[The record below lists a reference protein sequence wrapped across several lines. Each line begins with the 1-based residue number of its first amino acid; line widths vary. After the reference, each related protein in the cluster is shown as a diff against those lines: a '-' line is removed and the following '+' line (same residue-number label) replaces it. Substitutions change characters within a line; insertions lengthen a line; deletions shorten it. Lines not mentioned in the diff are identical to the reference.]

1 MIITKA
7 PFRISFFG
15 GSSDYKNFYEKH
27 GSFLIGTTIDKY
39 VYSSLRFRPR
49 IVSSTSIINY
59 SKREEVS
66 NLLDIKHPLVR
77 EIFKLYNVNQSID
90 LNTFSDIPQRT
101 GLGGSSSFAVSIL
114 LAVYKKFKYDLNKNK
129 LSLDAIKIEREILNE
144 AGGIQDQIW
153 ASYGGFNSIEIK
165 QSGEFFVRPLP
176 VSSNFIEEFEQSL
189 VLIYTLQQR
198 DNDIIAKE
206 HIEYDKTKILELSK
220 QAYLEFQN
228 ENISEIG
235 KLLILSWIEKKKI
248 SSNICTNQIENI
260 ISVLDS
266 INGVYGYKLPGA
278 GGGGFIVAIC
288 NQTAKNK
295 LNEIFKDSILP
306 IKIEKNGAS
315 CIHYQE
321 E

>member
-114 LAVYKKFKYDLNKNK
+114 LAVYKKFKCDLNKNK

-198 DNDIIAKE
+198 DNDVIAKE

-248 SSNICTNQIENI
+248 SSNICTKQIENI

>member
-7 PFRISFFG
+7 PFRLSFFG
-15 GSSDYKNFYEKH
+15 GSSDYKNFYENH

-49 IVSSTSIINY
+49 IVSSSSIINY

-77 EIFKLYNVNQSID
+77 EIFKLYNINQSID

-101 GLGGSSSFAVSIL
+101 GLGGSSAFAVSIL
-114 LAVYKKFKYDLNKNK
+114 LAIYKKLKYNINKNN
-129 LSLDAIKIEREILNE
+129 LSLDAIKIEREILKE

-165 QSGEFFVRPLP
+165 QNGNFFVRPLP
-176 VSSNFIEEFEQSL
+176 VSSNFIEEFEKSI

-198 DNDIIAKE
+198 NSDTIAKD
-206 HIEYDKTKILELSK
+206 HIEYDKSKILEISK
-220 QAYLEFQN
+220 SAYLEFQK
-228 ENISEIG
+228 ENIIEIG
-235 KLLILSWIEKKKI
+235 KLLTHSWLEKKKI
-248 SSNICTNQIENI
+248 SHNICTKEIEDI
-260 ISVLDS
+260 INVLDT
-266 INGVYGYKLPGA
+266 IDGIYGYKLPGS
-278 GGGGFIVAIC
+278 GGGGFILTLC
-288 NQTAKNK
+288 NSKAKIK
-295 LNEIFKDSILP
+295 LEEIFKDLILP

-315 CIHYQE
+315 CIHYQDE
-321 E
+321 

>member
-198 DNDIIAKE
+198 DNDVIAKE

-315 CIHYQE
+315 CIHYQDE
-321 E
+321 

>member
-59 SKREEVS
+59 SKREEVN

-77 EIFKLYNVNQSID
+77 EIFKLYNLNQSID

-114 LAVYKKFKYDLNKNK
+114 LAIYKKFKYNLNKNK

-153 ASYGGFNSIEIK
+153 AAYGGFNSIEIK
-165 QSGEFFVRPLP
+165 RSGEFFVRPLP

-198 DNDIIAKE
+198 YNDIIAKE

-220 QAYLEFQN
+220 QAYSEFQN
-228 ENISEIG
+228 ENINEIG
-235 KLLILSWIEKKKI
+235 KLLTLSWIEKKKI
-248 SSNICTNQIENI
+248 SSNICTKEIENI

-306 IKIEKNGAS
+306 IKIEKNGAT

>member
-59 SKREEVS
+59 SKREEVN

-77 EIFKLYNVNQSID
+77 EIFKLYNLNQSID

-114 LAVYKKFKYDLNKNK
+114 LAIYKKFKYDLNKNK

-153 ASYGGFNSIEIK
+153 AAYGGFNSIEIK
-165 QSGEFFVRPLP
+165 RSGEFFVRPLP

-220 QAYLEFQN
+220 QAYSEFQN
-228 ENISEIG
+228 ENINEIG
-235 KLLILSWIEKKKI
+235 KLLTLSWIEKKKI
-248 SSNICTNQIENI
+248 SSNICTKEIENI

-306 IKIEKNGAS
+306 IKIEKNGAT